1 MSKEKVVEDLEKALS
16 SCTGMSYTEI
26 YEILRNDP
34 SLKINSPQT
43 VRNICIKAL
52 NKLRARIDNEKKD
65 YLLEALLSLNNE
77 ANHFSIGYSSNEF
90 ENNQKRIL
98 Y

>member
-1 MSKEKVVEDLEKALS
+1 MPKGTKSGVFDRAPS
-16 SCTGMSYTEI
+16 GCSGMSYTEI
-26 YEILRNDP
+26 YEQLRDTP
-34 SLKINSPQT
+34 GLKINSPQT

-52 NKLRARIDNEKKD
+52 NKLRARIDDEQRS
-65 YLLEALLSLNNE
+65 YLLEALFTLNDDGTN
-77 ANHFSIGYSSNEF
+77 FSISFKEF

>member
-1 MSKEKVVEDLEKALS
+1 MEKGKEVEESEKGLS
-16 SCTGMSYTEI
+16 ACTGMSYTEI

-34 SLKINSPQT
+34 DLKINSPQT

-65 YLLEALLSLNNE
+65 YLLEALLSLSNE
-77 ANHFSIGYSSNEF
+77 GNQFSIGYNSKDYEI
-90 ENNQKRIL
+90 NQKRIL